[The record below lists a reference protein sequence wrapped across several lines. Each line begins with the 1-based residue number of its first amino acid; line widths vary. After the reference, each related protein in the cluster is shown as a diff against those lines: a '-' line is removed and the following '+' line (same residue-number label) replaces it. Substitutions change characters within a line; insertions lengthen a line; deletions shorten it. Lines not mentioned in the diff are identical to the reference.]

1 MSTPLYQVSRPTLND
16 LIVAARQALPGLN
29 AGALA
34 AVVKAITE
42 AEQEL
47 ARDVAPPAEL
57 SRPRRK

>member
-1 MSTPLYQVSRPTLND
+1 MTDTPLYQVSRSTLND
-16 LIVAARQALPGLN
+16 LIVAARQSLPALN

-47 ARDVAPPAEL
+47 ARAIAPPADLQVPKE
-57 SRPRRK
+57 